1 MHDNVKP
8 HYKPEVL
15 QAMEEAKALSRN
27 PNAKRYSSFREAL
40 EELD

>member
-15 QAMEEAKALSRN
+15 QAMEEAKALSRD
-27 PNAKRYSSFREAL
+27 PNTKRYPSFREAL
-40 EELD
+40 EKLD

>member
-15 QAMEEAKALSRN
+15 QAMEEAKALSGD
-27 PNAKRYSSFREAL
+27 PNTKKYSSFREVL
-40 EELD
+40 EKLD